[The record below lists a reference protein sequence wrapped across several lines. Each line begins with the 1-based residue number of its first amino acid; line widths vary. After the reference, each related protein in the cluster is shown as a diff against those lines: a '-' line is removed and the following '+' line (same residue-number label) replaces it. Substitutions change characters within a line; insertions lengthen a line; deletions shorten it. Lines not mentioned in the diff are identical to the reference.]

1 MPLLAEWSTVKTKIA
16 ALTQKMQL
24 TGVGKSSK
32 SSQPNKEMVEG
43 YQLFRDFLGRLHKYK
58 VLDPACGSGNFLY
71 LALKTLK
78 DVEHRVNLEAE
89 QLGLQRE
96 LIIETSPANVL
107 GIEINPYA
115 AELARVTV
123 WIGEIQWMLAHGY
136 QYRKD
141 PILAPLDHIECGD
154 AILNADGTEAAWPVC
169 DVIVGNP
176 PFLGGSKKRR
186 ELGDEYF
193 MGLSSV
199 YKNRVP
205 DGSDLVCYWFEKA
218 RAHIQQGNTL
228 CAGLV
233 ATNSI
238 RGGSNRKVL
247 EKIIQFGRI
256 FDAWLDEEWV
266 NNGAAVRVSLVCVTN
281 ASDDTNVT
289 LNGNA
294 VLITHADL
302 TAGDNLDVTRALPLK
317 ENFGLAFQGPE
328 KNGAFDIGGNLAR
341 IW

>member
-1 MPLLAEWSTVKTKIA
+1 M
-16 ALTQKMQL
+16 
-24 TGVGKSSK
+24 
-32 SSQPNKEMVEG
+32 
-43 YQLFRDFLGRLHKYK
+43 
-58 VLDPACGSGNFLY
+58 LDPACGSGNFLY

-136 QYRKD
+136 QYRED

-154 AILNADGTEAAWPVC
+154 AILNADGTYAAWPVC

-176 PFLGGSKKRR
+176 PFLGGSKKCR

-193 MGLSSV
+193 MTLSSV

-205 DGSDLVCYWFEKA
+205 DGSDLVCYWF
-218 RAHIQQGNTL
+218 
-228 CAGLV
+228 
-233 ATNSI
+233 
-238 RGGSNRKVL
+238 
-247 EKIIQFGRI
+247 
-256 FDAWLDEEWV
+256 
-266 NNGAAVRVSLVCVTN
+266 
-281 ASDDTNVT
+281 
-289 LNGNA
+289 
-294 VLITHADL
+294 
-302 TAGDNLDVTRALPLK
+302 
-317 ENFGLAFQGPE
+317 
-328 KNGAFDIGGNLAR
+328 
-341 IW
+341 